1 MVLLFTLLWLGN
13 RRLPFPYFS
22 TFPAQFFFWLGRK
35 LRGHTVV
42 YHENRS
48 VGWHGGEFFLGR
60 EGETPPC
67 LGFVRKRIFGGFSFF
82 LFWGK
87 EIIINRWFFIRNFQ
101 RFFLLFF
108 GQFYVS
114 FFPNGKIQFFFS
126 YTNTFFF
133 FITFLEEKKL
143 FAKYNDIAI
152 KKIRFV
158 VGWKK
163 KDEEEKKILKP

>member
-60 EGETPPC
+60 KGETPPC
-67 LGFVRKRIFGGFSFF
+67 LGFVRKRIFGGFSFVSF
-82 LFWGK
+82 LWGK

-108 GQFYVS
+108 LDNFMS
-114 FFPNGKIQFFFS
+114 RFS
-126 YTNTFFF
+126 RTEKYNFLFLIPIHFSF
-133 FITFLEEKKL
+133 FITFLEKRKNFSPNTTILPLKNPICCWVEKKRWRR
-143 FAKYNDIAI
+143 
-152 KKIRFV
+152 KKS
-158 VGWKK
+158 
-163 KDEEEKKILKP
+163 